1 MSVLPRVEQAA
12 TIQNGDRL
20 VKACPCAEEVMA
32 CRCGAPIVGGLLV
45 SSAMQVHLIYHT
57 HSLDMLR
64 RGGRALTP
72 HLRQCS
78 RARRNT
84 RDWLLTTV
92 SDQLYIEIHSQGED
106 RGFRYSLELSNDT
119 ISGSNEMIQELH
131 KIQHAL
137 NPLNIKS
144 GSHYVTLL

>member
-12 TIQNGDRL
+12 TAQNGDRL
-20 VKACPCAEEVMA
+20 VKAYPYAEEVMA

-45 SSAMQVHLIYHT
+45 SSTVQVQ
-57 HSLDMLR
+57 LDLPHNLHMLR
-64 RGGRALTP
+64 RGGKALTP

-84 RDWLLTTV
+84 PDWLLTTV

-106 RGFRYSLELSNDT
+106 RGFGYSLELSNDT

-131 KIQHAL
+131 KI
-137 NPLNIKS
+137 
-144 GSHYVTLL
+144 